1 MIKAMFLA
9 PTYEQAKFHAR
20 ELGFHNPKE
29 WKFIRDIQD
38 VEGFNLKEMP
48 IYRVGGFMLDR
59 KKKDVMD
66 YLDWKGIEL
75 IFPIQE
81 GRYDTGEYNRT

>member
-9 PTYEQAKFHAR
+9 PTYDQAIFHAR

-29 WKFIRDIQD
+29 WKYIRDIHD
-38 VEGFNLKEMP
+38 VEGYSLKEMK
-48 IYRVGGFMLDR
+48 IFRVGGFMLDA
-59 KKKDVMD
+59 KQLDVMD
-66 YLDWKGIEL
+66 YLDWKGIEP

-81 GRYDTGEYNRT
+81 GRYNSGEYNRT